1 MPAVS
6 EPELPHTW
14 RPLGVRLASA
24 FFGGLLLVVCV
35 SGWIAVGPDVRGRV
49 TPYQQVTLLLFGVAF
64 AAVLWALIRCR
75 VTASEEGL
83 LLVNGF
89 RRHSYEWPELLAVHM
104 PRGAPFA
111 TLDLADG
118 TSIQALG
125 IQSSDGDRARIAVAQ
140 LRMLLERTARESL
153 HRPDPPAD

>member
-14 RPLGVRLASA
+14 RPLGVRLASS

-89 RRHSYEWPELLAVHM
+89 RRHTYEWPELLAVHM

-153 HRPDPPAD
+153 HRPDPPPD

>member
-49 TPYQQVTLLLFGVAF
+49 TPYQQVTLLLLGVAF

-75 VTASEEGL
+75 VTASEQGL